1 MSKRKK
7 DWEIQ
12 DDLKPKN
19 HFINRKGL
27 CSILRNNNPEESV
40 CMFFEYFPG
49 KNPHQKIEFQTEKTN
64 FEGVLYIHNKNRNQ
78 WWYSGK
84 FNWEM
89 KELSL
94 EEVQVIDLTL
104 IELLEEKGS
113 TKNISRSIY
122 TINSNKKIRDYE
134 IDKRIQNKKRTKTVE
149 FQYIIHLSD
158 EEILFNYNSSYCF
171 DKKTV
176 RQILDFFRK
185 KPYV

>member
-1 MSKRKK
+1 
-7 DWEIQ
+7 
-12 DDLKPKN
+12 
-19 HFINRKGL
+19 
-27 CSILRNNNPEESV
+27 
-40 CMFFEYFPG
+40 
-49 KNPHQKIEFQTEKTN
+49 
-64 FEGVLYIHNKNRNQ
+64 
-78 WWYSGK
+78 
-84 FNWEM
+84 
-89 KELSL
+89 
-94 EEVQVIDLTL
+94 LTL

-134 IDKRIQNKKRTKTVE
+134 IDTIDKRIQNKKRTKTVE